1 MRYSIYKILI
11 FVIIGELII
20 SASLSLE
27 LAVIYSTFLLM
38 SIIFKRLNSRLSLIA
53 DRTFDIMLLSI
64 IFSYFLRPLILY
76 YHPEFYYYSKTT
88 SALSKDVL
96 INEMFIIL
104 INTFFLYL
112 GFTISNSLMNLRRK
126 NGILKDKITINWN
139 LNKDKFLINNFKAIA
154 ILLSTLVFIRVF
166 LNVFLEVGVKGRAIN
181 SSWAFLS
188 RFAPEDLI
196 ISIIIV
202 YFIFYKTYLTRGQ
215 KVVLWL
221 NLFFITV
228 ALLATGSKASALLIG
243 VSVLTYYLIVERKF
257 KAIRVAAISLVL
269 LILIPFSFNLGDQI
283 KYSIYSG
290 DKSIVNIFSKSLD
303 NFLTKSPVQSYNQVT
318 SRFIGV
324 DGSIAKSKLGNS
336 QQLYV
341 IFGIEETLYRSLDMI
356 LPFGS
361 FKNTV
366 NSGKAVSLYIQN
378 MPDDV
383 QNAGAIGGYA
393 SLDLMFGNIP
403 FVGIFLFGLAQG
415 LIIKLI
421 SRIKNL
427 SFLYLIFFSYTFF
440 VINAIMSGNYDFI
453 IAIFL
458 IKIILFFVYYKF
470 IKGLKS
476 IKYA

>member
-1 MRYSIYKILI
+1 
-11 FVIIGELII
+11 
-20 SASLSLE
+20 
-27 LAVIYSTFLLM
+27 
-38 SIIFKRLNSRLSLIA
+38 
-53 DRTFDIMLLSI
+53 
-64 IFSYFLRPLILY
+64 
-76 YHPEFYYYSKTT
+76 
-88 SALSKDVL
+88 
-96 INEMFIIL
+96 
-104 INTFFLYL
+104 
-112 GFTISNSLMNLRRK
+112 MNLRRK

-341 IFGIEETLYRSLDMI
+341 IFGIEETLYRSLDMV